1 MSIDNAFVQMVHGN
15 YFPMPS
21 KKGYLLFKH
30 SEGHVKQ
37 LNFGVYDI
45 LLNAVIEE
53 DCGAPAF

>member
-1 MSIDNAFVQMVHGN
+1 MVHGN

-30 SEGHVKQ
+30 PKGHVKQ

-45 LLNAVIEE
+45 FLDAVIEE